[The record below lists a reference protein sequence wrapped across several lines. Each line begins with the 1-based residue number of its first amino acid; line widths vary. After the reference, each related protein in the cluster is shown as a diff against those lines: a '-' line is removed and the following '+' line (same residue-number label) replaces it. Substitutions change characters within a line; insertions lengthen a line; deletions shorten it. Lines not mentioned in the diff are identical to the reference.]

1 MEYLDLLRNP
11 AILHAMAVHFPV
23 ALSVLGVPVA
33 FAALIAR
40 RRHAPLWLTA
50 LLYALLAVAAFAA
63 VQTGEGAR
71 ERAPA
76 TLPEEVWGLIDEH
89 EELGEKI
96 WMAALATAVAALL
109 AFVPYPNFS
118 AAMRVLAVAGSLTV
132 LGMAGLTAH
141 RGGALVY
148 EHGVGTALVSEAA
161 VQTSAAP
168 EQPAAATAPV
178 SLPEAAPPAASETP
192 PAPAYEKDIRAIFTK
207 HCTECHS
214 EPGAESGLDLTTL
227 EGARK
232 GGRKTGQ
239 VIIGGNADGSP
250 MVQYL
255 EGARLPRMPRN
266 APPLSPE
273 EIALIRNWIAAG
285 AE

>member
-1 MEYLDLLRNP
+1 MEYLELLRNP
-11 AILHAMAVHFPV
+11 AVLHALAVHFPV

-33 FAALIAR
+33 FVALIAR
-40 RRHAPLWLTA
+40 TRHTPLALTA
-50 LLYALLAVAAFAA
+50 SLYALLAVAAFAA
-63 VQTGEGAR
+63 ALTGEGAR
-71 ERAPA
+71 ERAPE
-76 TLPEEVWGLIDEH
+76 TLPEEVWSLIDAH

-109 AFVPYPNFS
+109 AFVPYTNFS
-118 AAMRVLAVAGSLTV
+118 VAMRVLAVAGSLV
-132 LGMAGLTAH
+132 ILGMAGLTAH

-148 EHGVGTALVSEAA
+148 EHGVGTALLVTADVHTPAA
-161 VQTSAAP
+161 V
-168 EQPAAATAPV
+168 EQ
-178 SLPEAAPPAASETP
+178 P
-192 PAPAYEKDIRAIFTK
+192 PAPASVPAPEPSPPAVAETSPKTTYENDIRAIFTK

-239 VIIGGNADGSP
+239 VIVGGNADGSP

-266 APPLSPE
+266 APPLAPE
-273 EIALIRNWIAAG
+273 EIALIRNWIATG